1 VQSPS
6 FFSPFFFVFLAKK
19 RLYQCCG
26 TTASS
31 IRVFCFFFPPF
42 YSVDVSSNFCEPISK
57 TCQFRRLC
65 ELKRGKIGEASLAK
79 VLVCWNCRRFNRHIL
94 VRQKNMGVDLF
105 VVLPKMLLHSSLQ
118 VGTFD
123 PTKKKKK
130 KKKVRIQDD
139 EETGENIEKVT
150 EKVETLAGNK
160 EDLLKRF
167 TI

>member
-1 VQSPS
+1 
-6 FFSPFFFVFLAKK
+6 
-19 RLYQCCG
+19 
-26 TTASS
+26 
-31 IRVFCFFFPPF
+31 
-42 YSVDVSSNFCEPISK
+42 
-57 TCQFRRLC
+57 
-65 ELKRGKIGEASLAK
+65 
-79 VLVCWNCRRFNRHIL
+79 
-94 VRQKNMGVDLF
+94 MGVDLF
-105 VVLPKMLLHSSLQ
+105 VVLPKKLLHSSLQ

-139 EETGENIEKVT
+139 EEIGENIEKVT

>member
-1 VQSPS
+1 
-6 FFSPFFFVFLAKK
+6 
-19 RLYQCCG
+19 
-26 TTASS
+26 
-31 IRVFCFFFPPF
+31 
-42 YSVDVSSNFCEPISK
+42 
-57 TCQFRRLC
+57 
-65 ELKRGKIGEASLAK
+65 
-79 VLVCWNCRRFNRHIL
+79 
-94 VRQKNMGVDLF
+94 
-105 VVLPKMLLHSSLQ
+105 LQ